1 MIKLWKSYL
10 KSLWESTLL
19 CGLIYTS
26 AHGYTPYWIF
36 QAAWTFLGQSD
47 DWILCFEH
55 SVSSS
60 LLLQLRG
67 EVFHVCGIN
76 ILMPWGSSGAGLLA
90 VTSAT
95 ESLQKF
101 GTWRKTGRERLI
113 FYFVTVGLQLV
124 LLSLRVKKLQRVQ
137 NHEGARKLP
146 R

>member
-1 MIKLWKSYL
+1 M
-10 KSLWESTLL
+10 
-19 CGLIYTS
+19 
-26 AHGYTPYWIF
+26 
-36 QAAWTFLGQSD
+36 
-47 DWILCFEH
+47 
-55 SVSSS
+55 
-60 LLLQLRG
+60 
-67 EVFHVCGIN
+67 FHVCGIN